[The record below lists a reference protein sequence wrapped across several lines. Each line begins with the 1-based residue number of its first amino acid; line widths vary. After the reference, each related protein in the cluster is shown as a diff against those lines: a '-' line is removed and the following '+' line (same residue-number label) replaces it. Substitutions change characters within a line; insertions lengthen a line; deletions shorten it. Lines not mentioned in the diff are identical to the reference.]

1 MNDYVMFAFMMILLY
16 DDGGCEDDGDGDGD
30 GDGVL

>member
-16 DDGGCEDDGDGDGD
+16 DDGGCEDDGDGDG
-30 GDGVL
+30 VF